1 LVVDPD
7 LLDRCARA
15 RFVLPPDAVLTGS
28 TALQLHGVGVGED
41 RVVRAA
47 TATAAQTRRRGLQLS
62 RVRTLP
68 AHADG
73 VATPVAAWCDARTEL
88 DLVELVAAGDALLRG
103 GRVDVEELRAAAA
116 RLTGR
121 GCRHLRRAA
130 ALVRE
135 RVDSLPETRLRLCLV
150 LAGLPE
156 PRTNVLLGHEDRVIG
171 RVDLLVEDHGLILEY
186 DGDQH
191 REGGQW
197 NLDLDR
203 DEAFAAAGFT
213 TIRVTRLRM
222 RRPRQLVGK
231 AHAQLVAL
239 GYRGPAPTFDA
250 EWVRLFEH
258 RE

>member
-1 LVVDPD
+1 MDPD

-28 TALQLHGVGVGED
+28 TALRLHGVGVGD
-41 RVVRAA
+41 DGVVHAA
-47 TATAAQTRRRGLQLS
+47 TAKSAQTRRVGVRLS
-62 RVRTLP
+62 RVHTLP
-68 AHADG
+68 SHEQG
-73 VATPVAAWCDARTEL
+73 VATPLAAWRGAHGEL
-88 DLVELVAAGDALLRG
+88 DLVELVAAGDALVRSGLVE
-103 GRVDVEELRAAAA
+103 VDELLAVAWGAS
-116 RLTGR
+116 GR

-130 ALVRE
+130 SLVRE

-156 PRTNVLLGHEDRVIG
+156 PRTNVTLGHEDRVIG

-197 NLDLDR
+197 NVDLDR

-213 TIRVTRLRM
+213 TLRVTRQRM

-231 AHAQLVAL
+231 VYAQLVAL
-239 GYRGPAPTFDA
+239 DYRGRPPTFDA
-250 EWVRLFEH
+250 EWVWLFEH

>member
-1 LVVDPD
+1 VDPD

-28 TALQLHGVGVGED
+28 TALRLHGVGVGDD

-47 TATAAQTRRRGLQLS
+47 TASAAQTRRPGVRLS
-62 RVRTLP
+62 RVSTLP
-68 AHADG
+68 HHELG
-73 VATPVAAWCDARTEL
+73 VATPLAAWCDARSEL
-88 DLVELVAAGDALLRG
+88 DLVELVAAGDALVRSGLVELDG
-103 GRVDVEELRAAAA
+103 LVAVASGASGRS
-116 RLTGR
+116 
-121 GCRHLRRAA
+121 CRHLRRAA
-130 ALVRE
+130 SLARQA
-135 RVDSLPETRLRLCLV
+135 VDSLPETRLRLCLV

-156 PRTNVLLGHEDRVIG
+156 PRTNVTLGHQDRVIG
-171 RVDLLVEDHGLILEY
+171 RVELVVEDQGLILEY

-191 REGGQW
+191 RDGGQW
-197 NLDLDR
+197 NVDLDR

-213 TIRVTRLRM
+213 TVRVTRQRM
-222 RRPRQLVGK
+222 RRPRQLVAK
-231 AHAQLVAL
+231 VHAQLVAL